1 MIWTITKKEIL
12 EQFISVRFIIL
23 TIICVMLLPMSLFVS
38 YRGYKN
44 QVADYNRSVRLSQEN
59 IENLNLSQVFTGDFS
74 IKGYRPPS
82 PLNVFA
88 SGLSESMPKSLEAK
102 KSGLTLVKGGDKSDS
117 ILTITGKID
126 FTFILM
132 IVFSLLAI
140 LFTFDAVCGEK
151 EKGILRAALSN
162 SIPRDKYILGKYFGT
177 MFTLLLPLIV
187 SILIGLILLVLLGY
201 QLFTIEIFT
210 RIFLILINSI
220 IFISIFS
227 CIGLLISTRV
237 NNSKTSIIILVSVW
251 IILMFVIPKGS
262 DIVARAFIP
271 VDSDEVI
278 ELQKLLV
285 QQNLQLEKGKRIAE
299 MEKDLPQIALD
310 MNQEE
315 KERVYQKRNEM
326 LNGVRNEYAQKINN
340 ETRKI
345 DEQHELEKAWQ
356 NSVALTLAR
365 ISPATSFNK
374 ITTDLAWTGE
384 QTRKNFE
391 KAAKVYLTVLNQSL
405 FNFIFRDI
413 SPSGGISMGITE
425 PINFKELPTFQFERS
440 LLPETFKA
448 VVLDI
453 GLMLFFSIFSFVL
466 VYVSFLKYDIR

>member
-23 TIICVMLLPMSLFVS
+23 TLICVTLLPMSLFVS

-44 QVADYNRSVRLSQEN
+44 QVADYNRSVKLSQEN

-82 PLNVFA
+82 PLSVFA
-88 SGLSESMPKSLEAK
+88 SGLSESMPNSLEAK
-102 KSGLTLVKGGDKSDS
+102 KSGLTLVEGGDKSDS

-126 FTFILM
+126 FMFILM

-140 LFTFDAVCGEK
+140 LFTFDAICGEK
-151 EKGILRAALSN
+151 EKGTLRASLSN

-201 QLFTIEIFT
+201 QLATDEILT
-210 RIFLILINSI
+210 RIFLIILNSI

-237 NNSKTSIIILVSVW
+237 NSSKTSIILLVSIW

-262 DIVARAFIP
+262 DIVARAFLP
-271 VDSDEVI
+271 VESDEVI
-278 ELQKLLV
+278 ELQKQLV
-285 QQNLQLEKGKRIAE
+285 VQNLQLEKGKRIAE
-299 MEKDLPQIALD
+299 MEKDLPQIIPD

-315 KERVYQKRNEM
+315 KDRVYQKRNEM
-326 LNGVRNEYAQKINN
+326 LNGVRNEYAEKINN
-340 ETRKI
+340 ETSKI
-345 DEQHELEKAWQ
+345 NDQHELEKAWQ
-356 NSVALTLAR
+356 NSIALTLAR

-384 QTRKNFE
+384 QTRRNFDRSA
-391 KAAKVYLTVLNQSL
+391 KAYQTVLDQSL

-425 PINFKELPTFQFERS
+425 PINFKELPSFQFERS
-440 LLPETFKA
+440 PLPETFKA
-448 VVLDI
+448 IILDV